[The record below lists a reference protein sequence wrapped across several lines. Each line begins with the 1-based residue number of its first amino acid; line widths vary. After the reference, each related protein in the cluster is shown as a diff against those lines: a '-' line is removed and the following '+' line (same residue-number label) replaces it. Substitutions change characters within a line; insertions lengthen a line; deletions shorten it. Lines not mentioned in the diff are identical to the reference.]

1 MSIAPR
7 KYREEA
13 AVIGGTL
20 GSLVVPG
27 VKLF

>member
-1 MSIAPR
+1 MAIAPR
-7 KYREEA
+7 EYREEA

-20 GSLVVPG
+20 GGLAVPG